1 MNTRAPRTA
10 AALAASLLVIFSCA
24 VAAGAQTAAAE
35 KAFRGWVGRYPVRMT
50 LRRGAGGGLAG
61 SYSYEG
67 RAGSLRLKGSSD
79 GKGGFTLEEFDGSKR
94 TGVFKGQWREKA
106 HEPEATLQGDWA
118 RPGGGGEQS
127 FTLVEELVAGPRLTS
142 RRIDEENKARGYTV
156 EAVYPRVEGAE
167 KFNALVEQLVTKE
180 VGDFKRGR
188 GERPPAGAPLN
199 SLRVGYQMR
208 LANEHL
214 QSVVF
219 TVSQLE
225 HGMAH
230 HAYTFFVVNYDAK
243 AGRRLALADLFKP
256 GSDYLQ
262 RISAAAVARLRL
274 LNKED
279 GDSFLLDA
287 EYAENA
293 SAKPENY
300 QHWTLTERGLAVTFE
315 PYQVG
320 PFAAG
325 SPNVLI
331 PYAELKDVIRPG
343 GPLAAHAN

>member
-10 AALAASLLVIFSCA
+10 AALAASLLFIFWCA
-24 VAAGAQTAAAE
+24 AAAGAQTAAGE
-35 KAFRGWVGRYPVRMT
+35 KVFGGWVGRYPVRMT
-50 LRRGAGGGLAG
+50 LRRGAGGELAG

-67 RAGSLRLKGSSD
+67 RAGSLALKGSSD
-79 GKGGFTLEEFDGSKR
+79 AKGGFTLEEFDGAKR
-94 TGVFKGQWREKA
+94 TGVFKG
-106 HEPEATLQGDWA
+106 
-118 RPGGGGEQS
+118 
-127 FTLVEELVAGPRLTS
+127 
-142 RRIDEENKARGYTV
+142 
-156 EAVYPRVEGAE
+156 
-167 KFNALVEQLVTKE
+167 
-180 VGDFKRGR
+180 
-188 GERPPAGAPLN
+188 
-199 SLRVGYQMR
+199 VGYQMR
-208 LANEHL
+208 LANDHL

-225 HGMAH
+225 YGMAH

-279 GDSFLLDA
+279 GDSFLLDP
-287 EYAENA
+287 EYVGNA

-331 PYAELKDVIRPG
+331 PRPG